1 MMLRKTN
8 SGLTLIELLI
18 VIVLLGILSVTALP
32 RFIGKGG
39 VEETTVRDQ
48 LIAVLRLSQTQAM
61 QNTNIPLAVTLAQ
74 ATSVVLEPDSTL
86 TLQLFDTK
94 GSGGNLIQEFRFNS
108 LGQPI
113 RTANVNPYQ
122 SGLRFVIE
130 GSVSAVVCIESEG
143 YIHPC

>member
-1 MMLRKTN
+1 MLRKTN

-48 LIAVLRLSQTQAM
+48 LIAVLRLNQTQAM
-61 QNTNIPLAVTLAQ
+61 QNTNAPFPVTLVQ
-74 ATSVVLEPDSTL
+74 INTEVLESVSGL
-86 TLQLFDTK
+86 TIQLFDTK
-94 GSGGNLIQEFRFNS
+94 GNGGNLISGFLFNS

-113 RTANVNPYQ
+113 EVSNLNLYQ
-122 SGLRFVIE
+122 NGLRFLIQGNSPAVI
-130 GSVSAVVCIESEG
+130 CIESEG

>member
-1 MMLRKTN
+1 MLRKTN

-39 VEETTVRDQ
+39 VEETTVRDK

-61 QNTNIPLAVTLAQ
+61 QNTNAPFPVTLGQINTA
-74 ATSVVLEPDSTL
+74 VLESDSVL
-86 TLQLFDTK
+86 TIQLFDTK
-94 GSGGNLIQEFRFNS
+94 GNGGNLISGFRFNS
-108 LGQPI
+108 RGQPI
-113 RTANVNPYQ
+113 EALNLDQHDN
-122 SGLRFVIE
+122 GLRFVIE
-130 GSVSAVVCIESEG
+130 GAVSAVVCIESEG